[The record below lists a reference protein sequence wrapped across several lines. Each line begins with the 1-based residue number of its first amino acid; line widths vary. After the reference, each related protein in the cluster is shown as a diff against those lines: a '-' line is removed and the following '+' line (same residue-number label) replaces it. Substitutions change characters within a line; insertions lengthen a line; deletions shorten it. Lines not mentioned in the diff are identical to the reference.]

1 MSYVVTPTQ
10 GYWIDANAVLTIEQK
25 YDAVY
30 MGYWSIK
37 NSSGSWS
44 DNPVDVFYQPNPDR
58 SQGHT
63 NYFGIFKRQDSLM
76 ICNAESAFSEGMYGV
91 ELSDGEVLVSRYRHD
106 CVMKSGVMVD
116 GGRDYVRRS
125 GSGVREVMITVNK
138 DQFVMENVKHE

>member
-1 MSYVVTPTQ
+1 
-10 GYWIDANAVLTIEQK
+10 
-25 YDAVY
+25 
-30 MGYWSIK
+30 
-37 NSSGSWS
+37 
-44 DNPVDVFYQPNPDR
+44 
-58 SQGHT
+58 
-63 NYFGIFKRQDSLM
+63 M